1 MENYRIEITE
11 ILKKEI
17 EIEAENIDN
26 SIQIITEKYKSEEI
40 VLDSSDFVEYKI
52 GEFVTET
59 NES

>member
-26 SIQIITEKYKSEEI
+26 AIQIITEKYKSEEI